1 MTECPICLEHCD
13 KEYCLV
19 CGHFFHK
26 NCLQRWLYQRN
37 TCPVCRQPST
47 HIIQFHPIRNI
58 TRSLNT
64 ITSVPRHFVA
74 TPPPRPNPIV
84 RFGTG
89 RRIPRVR
96 PRTTNYHRHSIS
108 LDRLPN
114 NIARESVSSVQQT
127 PNFSREV
134 GEFRREEYS
143 RIYASSVL
151 LI

>member
-1 MTECPICLEHCD
+1 MSECPICLEHCD
-13 KEYCLV
+13 KEYSLV

-58 TRSLNT
+58 SRSLNT
-64 ITSVPRHFVA
+64 IISVPR
-74 TPPPRPNPIV
+74 PPARPNPLA
-84 RFGTG
+84 RLGTG

-114 NIARESVSSVQQT
+114 NIAREPVSSIQQIT
-127 PNFSREV
+127 NISRDV

-143 RIYASSVL
+143 RIYASSFL